1 MVVEEPEA
9 SADDGLAA
17 AGRIKSEAE
26 ARSNVVVVARNA
38 FDHAESF
45 FSGGIDR
52 SCRREERAEFDV
64 IADAVVERK
73 FAIYLPLVLREK
85 SHRNVIEGLLGIS
98 DALDVS
104 GRNAQPVGLQA
115 GSAGKR

>member
-9 SADDGLAA
+9 SADDGLAT

-26 ARSNVVVVARNA
+26 ARSNVVVVSRNA
-38 FDHAESF
+38 FDDAESF
-45 FSGGIDR
+45 FSGGVHGGR
-52 SCRREERAEFDV
+52 RREERAKFDV
-64 IADAVVERK
+64 IADAVVERE

-98 DALDVS
+98 DALDV
-104 GRNAQPVGLQA
+104 GGGDDQPVGLQA
-115 GSAGKR
+115 GGAGER

>member
-1 MVVEEPEA
+1 MVVEEPETG
-9 SADDGLAA
+9 ADDGLAA

-45 FSGGIDR
+45 FSGGIHGG
-52 SCRREERAEFDV
+52 CRREERAKFDV

-73 FAIYLPLVLREK
+73 FAIYLPLILSK
-85 SHRNVIEGLLGIS
+85 KAHRNVIERLLGIS

-104 GRNAQPVGLQA
+104 
-115 GSAGKR
+115 